1 MHSPIID
8 QSVNPIPCWS
18 WNFYQA
24 SYHSGID
31 LFRSGCLNLWSEY
44 QWRIEEVS
52 SSLLLGFCSD
62 WLMWDCWCVDT
73 EQRGPAFTV
82 QSPTSQHQPQ
92 SDLWNNNLVDRF
104 IGSNKPEWK
113 WKHLQMK
120 TNYSFLSSSP
130 VWWRIWR
137 KIFLLSLV
145 FFLFSNSPPFHQENC
160 ISTNNIPD
168 PGLAGKNNKMQRF
181 SKQAI
186 SFILRYSRIRRT
198 WSWSPSYK
206 SCSGWFLLV
215 RETVTEYWTIS
226 WVMTQTRE
234 KNNIYCW
241 EYTSTDL
248 LYWLGISSLH
258 SVKITSD
265 CYLLIQYISVY
276 TQRASSS

>member
-24 SYHSGID
+24 SYYIGID

-92 SDLWNNNLVDRF
+92 SDLRNNNLVDRF
-104 IGSNKPEWK
+104 IGSNKTEWK

-160 ISTNNIPD
+160 ISTNNNPD
-168 PGLAGKNNKMQRF
+168 PALAGKNNKMQRF

-186 SFILRYSRIRRT
+186 SFILRILEEELD
-198 WSWSPSYK
+198 PGVQVINHVQVDSY
-206 SCSGWFLLV
+206 W
-215 RETVTEYWTIS
+215 
-226 WVMTQTRE
+226 
-234 KNNIYCW
+234 
-241 EYTSTDL
+241 
-248 LYWLGISSLH
+248 
-258 SVKITSD
+258 SVKQWQNIEQ
-265 CYLLIQYISVY
+265 YLEWWHRHERKILFIVES
-276 TQRASSS
+276 TQVLTCCIDLASPVFTRSR